1 MTAPQKQ
8 QIFPASRI
16 RVEDRSPPIPSK
28 KRRNSEDINNLYT
41 IDNKVL
47 MSDK

>member
-16 RVEDRSPPIPSK
+16 RVVEDRSPPILTAGEDK
-28 KRRNSEDINNLYT
+28 AKRIHKFYT
-41 IDNKVL
+41 THNK
-47 MSDK
+47 